1 MTFFFLI
8 FEKENWKGSKM
19 KKEIDFIDL
28 FCGVGG
34 IRLGME
40 KAGFT
45 CVFSCDINP
54 DCQKTYFENF
64 REQPAGDIKKVDEKE
79 IPKHQILC
87 AGFPCQPFSISG
99 KKKGFADTRGTMFFE
114 ICRIIKQKKPEVV
127 LLENVKHLEHH
138 DGGRTLET
146 IIHNLQLLGYAVN
159 TKVLNAADFGVPQ
172 NRERILIVGNRNGKK
187 FDFSKISLRKKVKLI
202 DFLDDESS
210 HVFEYLPEDAYTLIS
225 DPKQQDSGL
234 IFAGYRNKSIRKVG
248 IRPGTEHLS
257 RVHKQPN
264 RIYSVLGVHPT
275 LPSQEVSG
283 RFFVL
288 LTNNK
293 VRKLSLNECWR
304 IMGFPD
310 KFKKIS
316 SAGEQYKQLGN
327 SVCVPM
333 IAAVAKQIKKQ
344 FFGE

>member
-1 MTFFFLI
+1 M
-8 FEKENWKGSKM
+8 
-19 KKEIDFIDL
+19 
-28 FCGVGG
+28 
-34 IRLGME
+34 
-40 KAGFT
+40 
-45 CVFSCDINP
+45 
-54 DCQKTYFENF
+54 
-64 REQPAGDIKKVDEKE
+64 
-79 IPKHQILC
+79 
-87 AGFPCQPFSISG
+87 
-99 KKKGFADTRGTMFFE
+99 
-114 ICRIIKQKKPEVV
+114 
-127 LLENVKHLEHH
+127 
-138 DGGRTLET
+138 
-146 IIHNLQLLGYAVN
+146 
-159 TKVLNAADFGVPQ
+159 
-172 NRERILIVGNRNGKK
+172 
-187 FDFSKISLRKKVKLI
+187 
-202 DFLDDESS
+202 
-210 HVFEYLPEDAYTLIS
+210 PEDAYTLIS